1 VYNTAPSSTA
11 IDGETLADLL
21 VAASTMLG
29 SDLVTAKACIQR
41 ASDLLRGYRDTDTR
55 RVHGTAVVPGG
66 LAPWLEK
73 RLAAYV
79 ETNLSSNIRVSDLAQ
94 IARLSLGHFFRAFR
108 QSFGEPPLMYISKRR
123 VCRAQAL
130 MLSSRA
136 PLSQIALDCGLNDQP
151 HFTRV
156 FHRIVG
162 VTPARWRRQFTPAS
176 GEIVDRRRLRGRL
189 GALRVRTR

>member
-1 VYNTAPSSTA
+1 MHNTVPSSTA

-21 VAASTMLG
+21 VAAAAMLG
-29 SDLVTAKACIQR
+29 SDLVTAKAYVQR
-41 ASDLLRGYRDTDTR
+41 ASDLLRGYRVTGAR
-55 RVHGTAVVPGG
+55 QFHGAAVVPGG

-79 ETNLSSNIRVSDLAQ
+79 ETNISSNIRVTDLAQ

-108 QSFGEPPLMYISKRR
+108 RSFGEPPLLYIAKRR

-136 PLSQIALDCGLNDQP
+136 PLSQIALDCGLSDQP

-162 VTPARWRRQFTPAS
+162 VTPARWRRQFTPAE
-176 GEIVDRRRLRGRL
+176 G
-189 GALRVRTR
+189 